1 MDRCNEAYGLKAN
14 HHETYIYITEVI
26 TLGI

>member
-14 HHETYIYITEVI
+14 HPKTNIYITKLT